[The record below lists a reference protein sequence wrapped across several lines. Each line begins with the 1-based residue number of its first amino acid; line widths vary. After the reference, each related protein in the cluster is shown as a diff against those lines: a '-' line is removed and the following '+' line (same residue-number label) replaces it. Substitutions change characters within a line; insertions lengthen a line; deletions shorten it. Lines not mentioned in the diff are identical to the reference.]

1 MGDSD
6 RVLTYCQLIVEIR
19 RLCAQR
25 QTGWLFIT
33 TSDNHSVRF
42 GLQNGTIVALIFRN
56 QTGLEALA
64 SIQRVLKGS
73 LSFSS
78 GPPNPK
84 PQAGLP
90 PTAELLALL
99 QSAATDHA
107 DEADTGPGLLDE
119 TMAGSRAII
128 EAELVEY
135 LGPMARLV
143 IDEHVPA
150 ASNLTDLIDSLA
162 REISDPAKSASFKE
176 RVRER
181 LASSVSGKNAR

>member
-6 RVLTYCQLIVEIR
+6 PVLTYRQLIAEIR

-42 GLQNGTIVALIFRN
+42 GLQNGAIVALTFRN
-56 QTGLEALA
+56 KTGMEALA
-64 SIQRVLKGS
+64 AIQQVLKGS
-73 LSFSS
+73 PSFSN
-78 GPPNPK
+78 GLPDPK

-90 PTAELLALL
+90 TTPELLALL
-99 QSAATDHA
+99 QSAATDHP

-119 TMAGSRAII
+119 ALARSRPII

-135 LGPMARLV
+135 LGPMARLLL
-143 IDEHVPA
+143 DEHAPA

-162 REISDPAKSASFKE
+162 REISDPAKSTSFKE

-181 LASSVSGKNAR
+181 LASSVPGKNAR